1 MGNPADPPT
10 NPSTGSEYN
19 ATILLHALSCRP
31 CSIAARVFNAQGK
44 PLEPVTRGTFN
55 YTGVSVLS
63 LKHDDDTATG
73 NRAAV
78 ASAPLPSP
86 TFGMV
91 LLSSSSSASQHASI

>member
-1 MGNPADPPT
+1 MHCRVAHARLQRAY
-10 NPSTGSEYN
+10 ST
-19 ATILLHALSCRP
+19 RK
-31 CSIAARVFNAQGK
+31 GK

-91 LLSSSSSASQHASI
+91 VLSSGSSASQHASI